1 MFFLLPFVMVVA
13 FLSMQ
18 NPSTLI
24 NFVIIIFISIFFIK
38 KKDKNEIYLF
48 LVGSLT
54 VIFFL
59 LLFFFLK
66 KIPINN
72 FFQQYFLFPLT
83 MGEYRISGSEMAHI
97 SLLERFTFRNIIGH
111 FKFINFFLVILF
123 FLTIRD
129 LIKRNITFE
138 NLIIN
143 LSLFFVGVLLIFN
156 QLITSNQTY
165 IFSFIPFVA
174 AFPSIFS

>member
-1 MFFLLPFVMVVA
+1 
-13 FLSMQ
+13 
-18 NPSTLI
+18 
-24 NFVIIIFISIFFIK
+24 
-38 KKDKNEIYLF
+38 
-48 LVGSLT
+48 
-54 VIFFL
+54 
-59 LLFFFLK
+59 
-66 KIPINN
+66 
-72 FFQQYFLFPLT
+72 
-83 MGEYRISGSEMAHI
+83 MGEHRISGSEMAHI

-174 AFPSIFS
+174 AFLHLYLVKRSSSNLKLSYIIVPVMIFCIFKYHLVYNEQRKFMDLQNIDVKNL